1 MHLPTENLN
10 EEMIEWR
17 HNLHKF
23 PELGFKEVRTAK
35 FISKLLTDFGLKVY
49 NNFGKTGVVGH
60 LEKNKNKQLIAIRA
74 DMDALPIIEE
84 TALSYQSQNTGAMHA
99 CGHDGHMAT
108 LLGTAKFLSE
118 DSSFDGN
125 VLFIFQPDEENG
137 GGAKSMISHGLFEK
151 FNISEV
157 YALIIYLACLLD
169 LLQPAKIPLQQVR
182 VHF

>member
-1 MHLPTENLN
+1 MHLPTETLN
-10 EEMIEWR
+10 KEMIEWR

-23 PELGFKEVRTAK
+23 PELGFKEIRTAK
-35 FISKLLTDFGLKVY
+35 FISKLLTGFGLKVY

-108 LLGTAKFLSE
+108 LLGAAGTAFQRVSNGC
-118 DSSFDGN
+118 DITC
-125 VLFIFQPDEENG
+125 IFAYGEYRSAPC
-137 GGAKSMISHGLFEK
+137 SI
-151 FNISEV
+151 
-157 YALIIYLACLLD
+157 
-169 LLQPAKIPLQQVR
+169 
-182 VHF
+182 